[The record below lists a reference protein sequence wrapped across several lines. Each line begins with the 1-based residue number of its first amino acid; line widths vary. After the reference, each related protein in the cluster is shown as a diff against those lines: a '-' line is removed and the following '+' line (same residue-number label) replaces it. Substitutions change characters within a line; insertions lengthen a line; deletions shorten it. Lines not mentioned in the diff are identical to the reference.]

1 MKKAYII
8 ALGVLIVVVGLW
20 TVSRAVEG
28 EITACV
34 SKTGFIRIIGS
45 GSSCNKNETLLTWNI
60 QGLKGDKG
68 DQGEQGTQGEPGP
81 KGDKGDIGNVGPQG
95 PIGASLHLY
104 DANGQDLGI
113 LIKANEFTGGIEI
126 YMPTLDA
133 VFTLRQSISTNP
145 NGFFV
150 ESSNQTTQIYYE
162 NQNCTGNAYI
172 RTISFDGMPNTIRW
186 VQTLNRFFK
195 VTGELSASQF
205 QTQSFLHPG
214 GCVNNISTPDYRIR
228 VEEVTLPFSW
238 PPAGPLHIIMQ

>member
-1 MKKAYII
+1 MSKQKFLVGITVI
-8 ALGVLIVVVGLW
+8 AITIFSGLW
-20 TVSRAVEG
+20 FYSRATDG
-28 EITACV
+28 AISICV
-34 SKTGFIRIIGS
+34 QNNGAVRVIGDEFRRDD
-45 GSSCNKNETLLTWNI
+45 CKKNETLLTWNI
-60 QGLKGDKG
+60 QG
-68 DQGEQGTQGEPGP
+68 P
-81 KGDKGDIGNVGPQG
+81 KGDKGDKGDTGEQGGQGVQGEVGPQG
-95 PIGASLHLY
+95 LAGTSLHLY

-113 LIKANEFTGGIEI
+113 LIRANEFTNGIEI

-186 VQTLNRFFK
+186 VQTLNRFFN